1 MANIYLLAEVCM
13 EDFKRPGCW
22 FVWLERFRR

>member
-1 MANIYLLAEVCM
+1 MAAVYLAEVCM
-13 EDFKRPGCW
+13 EDFKRLGCW